1 MVSSNLAY
9 YEGGCQSKQSSK
21 KTWDTAENT
30 GCVEQGE
37 CNAAYLFTTN
47 GATTKP
53 GLAHAVP
60 TQTQTR
66 FMVGTTWDG
75 AKCSANYAK
84 IAGYAPGSDVTQ
96 HNRIDLDQ
104 KEMEAYLGEGVPNW
118 AKAKAI
124 YENGAY
130 SGAYARVTVPAIPA
144 AIKKADSVS
153 QAGNTAAKGYVKS
166 DKAAGVTSVDITYTS
181 TCIDNAHSKGYSIT
195 GCYKANGGAI
205 SIKQGASNIGN
216 PSAVQ
221 NKYRTL
227 AGFSTKAGSKMA
239 TQTNFGKFKSY
250 YTNADYAHRYVLDAF
265 AGTGLFAG
273 KDNGAR
279 IQGVKKGSA
288 YMNVWMY
295 VIHEMEDAIGDC
307 KSGCITCNDDPVHAW
322 DEAVAFYT
330 GTLEGVN
337 AGGLSAGKMLYRL
350 ANKRCANFKTCAG
363 GMTTGNSQVNVE
375 MFKLFTQG
383 KVKLQNGECAA
394 VPGIKNS
401 IVSLMTVPM
410 IQGSLRYAYKVAKLS
425 GGSVEKAE
433 GAVFSAAVLPLVH
446 ACSASAATTIS
457 KNLAINTATPMTDG
471 FPKVK
476 AAFESTYACLG
487 ITCAHVGG
495 LIQQG
500 TNYYAD
506 AAPCG
511 DQTASSDSKGNSMFF
526 AVAVISYIITLGT
539 Q

>member
-1 MVSSNLAY
+1 MPLKSIV
-9 YEGGCQSKQSSK
+9 G
-21 KTWDTAENT
+21 
-30 GCVEQGE
+30 V
-37 CNAAYLFTTN
+37 
-47 GATTKP
+47 GACLLQQALGSHP
-53 GLAHAVP
+53 
-60 TQTQTR
+60 
-66 FMVGTTWDG
+66 F
-75 AKCSANYAK
+75 
-84 IAGYAPGSDVTQ
+84 IAGYEPGSDVTQ

-104 KEMEAYLGEGVPNW
+104 KEMEEYLAEGVPNW

-130 SGAYARVTVPAIPA
+130 SGAYARVTVPSSPA
-144 AIKKADSVS
+144 AIKKADIVT
-153 QAGNTAAKGYVKS
+153 QAGNTAATGYVKS
-166 DKAAGVTSVDITYTS
+166 DKGTGVTSVDVTYTS
-181 TCIDNAHSKGYSIT
+181 TCIDNAHSKSYSTT
-195 GCYKANGGAI
+195 GCYKANVGAMTVKG
-205 SIKQGASNIGN
+205 SVNIGN

-227 AGFSTKAGSKMA
+227 AGFSTKAGSKMSA
-239 TQTNFGKFKSY
+239 QKNFQAFKSY

-307 KSGCITCNDDPVHAW
+307 KTGCITCNDDPVHAW

-330 GTLEGVN
+330 GTLEGV
-337 AGGLSAGKMLYRL
+337 AVGGASSGKMLYRL
-350 ANKRCANFKTCAG
+350 ANKRCANFKTCTG
-363 GMTTGNSQVNVE
+363 GMTTGNSQVNTE
-375 MFKLFTQG
+375 MFVLFKSG
-383 KVKLQNGECAA
+383 KDKLQAGECAA
-394 VPGIKNS
+394 VPAIRDS

-446 ACSASAATTIS
+446 KCSASAATTIS
-457 KNLAINTATPMTDG
+457 KNLAINAATPMVDG
-471 FPKVK
+471 FPAVK
-476 AAFESTYACLG
+476 AAFESTYSCLG

-495 LIQQG
+495 LIQTGIQ
-500 TNYYAD
+500 YYAE
-506 AAPCG
+506 ASPCA
-511 DQTASSDSKGNSMFF
+511 DQTSTSDCKGKSVFF
-526 AVAVISYIITLGT
+526 AVTVISYIIMFAT